1 MMRRNFRFFSLWL
14 LLIKRVLLLSG
25 ILLLNWLCFS
35 QKRASEGKNWVI
47 NIQCLDRSLVE
58 DRIDVCRILT
68 IVAPLILPIDDRLM
82 LIAESCIRWLKM
94 LVLNWLLHRV
104 VQRVNWAGL
113 SKISLVGKVLVL
125 ILWLSEV
132 LVLQVWCCDWV
143 SKLCA
148 WLGVHRLLDVLAMS
162 LIWETIAELLG
173 LARRVGLIRRVV
185 VVGHKLHV
193 NY

>member
-1 MMRRNFRFFSLWL
+1 MMHRNFRFFSLWL

-58 DRIDVCRILT
+58 DRIDVCGSLT
-68 IVAPLILPIDDRLM
+68 IEAPLMLPIDDRLRK
-82 LIAESCIRWLKM
+82 LAKSCIRWLKM
-94 LVLNWLLHRV
+94 LGLNWLLYLV
-104 VQRVNWAGL
+104 VQGINWAGL
-113 SKISLVGKVLVL
+113 SKISLLAKVLVL

-143 SKLCA
+143 SKLVELLA
-148 WLGVHRLLDVLAMS
+148 GRLLLDVLARS
-162 LIWETIAELLG
+162 LIWETIAGLLG
-173 LARRVGLIRRVV
+173 LAIRVGLLRR

>member
-1 MMRRNFRFFSLWL
+1 MMHRNFRFFSLWL

-35 QKRASEGKNWVI
+35 QKRASEGNNWVI

-58 DRIDVCRILT
+58 DRIDVCGNLT
-68 IVAPLILPIDDRLM
+68 IVAPLLLPIDDRLM
-82 LIAESCIRWLKM
+82 LIAKSCIRWLN
-94 LVLNWLLHRV
+94 VLLINRLLYRV
-104 VQRVNWAGL
+104 VQGVNWASL

-132 LVLQVWCCDWV
+132 VVLRVWCLDWV

-148 WLGVHRLLDVLAMS
+148 WLGVHLLLDVLAMS
-162 LIWETIAELLG
+162 LIWETIAGLLG
-173 LARRVGLIRRVV
+173 LAIRVGLLRR